1 MDLQQRITNIL
12 TKPKEEWA
20 VIAVES
26 TDVPTLYKEYIVL
39 LAAIPAIAGFI
50 GMTIVGIPAPFLG
63 TIRIGLVSGLVHLIV
78 GYLLTLVSY
87 LVAAFVIEKLA
98 PTFGSRGNLIQALKL
113 AAYASTPVWIA
124 GILAIYPPLSMLLLI
139 AAIYAIYL
147 FYLGLPFVMQTPQDK
162 ALAYTIASAVA
173 LIVTSIVI
181 HLVTVAFSGVGSMSR
196 F

>member
-1 MDLQQRITNIL
+1 MDLQQRIANIL

-20 VIAVES
+20 VIAGES
-26 TDVPTLYKEYIVL
+26 TDIPTLYKEYIVL

-50 GMTIVGIPAPFLG
+50 GMTIVGMPAPFLG

-78 GYLLTLVSY
+78 GYLLTLVSC

-113 AAYASTPVWIA
+113 VAYASTPVWIA
-124 GILAIYPPLSMLLLI
+124 GVLAIYPPLSMLLLI

-162 ALAYTIASAVA
+162 VLAYTIASAVA
-173 LIVTSIVI
+173 LIITSIVI